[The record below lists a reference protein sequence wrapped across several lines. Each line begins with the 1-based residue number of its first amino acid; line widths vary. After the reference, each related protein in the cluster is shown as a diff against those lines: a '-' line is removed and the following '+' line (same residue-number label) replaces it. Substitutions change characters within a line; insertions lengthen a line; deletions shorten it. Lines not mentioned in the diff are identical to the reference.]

1 MSPRFAILAV
11 VALTDGCILSLGR
24 LICDRRSL
32 GLSGPTVA
40 STAVGGLGKR
50 VSLA

>member
-1 MSPRFAILAV
+1 MSPRCAILAV
-11 VALTDGCILSLGR
+11 VATDGCILSLGR